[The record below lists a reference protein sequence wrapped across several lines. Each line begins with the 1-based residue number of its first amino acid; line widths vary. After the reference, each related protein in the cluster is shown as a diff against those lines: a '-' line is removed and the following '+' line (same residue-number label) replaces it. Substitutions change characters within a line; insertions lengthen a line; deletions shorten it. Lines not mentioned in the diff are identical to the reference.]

1 MQRNTHARNDDQR
14 RGAQVRNAAFE
25 LQVGE
30 RGEEEED
37 A

>member
-1 MQRNTHARNDDQR
+1 MQRNTHARNDRQR
-14 RGAQVRNAAFE
+14 RGAQVRNAVFV

-30 RGEEEED
+30 RGEEEEN